1 MRLASGFFASL
12 PHFQLSEHQ
21 EAFECKSVS
30 SWPWFYLRKRQLLLF
45 FQDGIHIVTK
55 WRNRLLSSTAQLRF
69 GRQHIS
75 MEHLIDIVEDE
86 NYSKLDHGLT
96 RTDINP
102 KDRQNYN
109 SCVRIASDD
118 VLAVLIDGTDTYG
131 TFIYLLL
138 LKLLIKTYIE
148 KITEIEERKFR
159 SPEVRFKK
167 CGTHSSS
174 LFGMFH

>member
-1 MRLASGFFASL
+1 M
-12 PHFQLSEHQ
+12 
-21 EAFECKSVS
+21 
-30 SWPWFYLRKRQLLLF
+30 
-45 FQDGIHIVTK
+45 
-55 WRNRLLSSTAQLRF
+55 SSTAQLRF

-138 LKLLIKTYIE
+138 LKLLIQTYIE
-148 KITEIEERKFR
+148 KTTEIEERKFR
-159 SPEVRFKK
+159 S
-167 CGTHSSS
+167 
-174 LFGMFH
+174 

>member
-1 MRLASGFFASL
+1 MRLTSGFFASL

-21 EAFECKSVS
+21 EAFDCKSAS
-30 SWPWFYLRKRQLLLF
+30 AWPWFYLRNRQLLLF

-69 GRQHIS
+69 GRQHVSI
-75 MEHLIDIVEDE
+75 EHLIDIVENE

-118 VLAVLIDGTDTYG
+118 VLAVLIDGKDTYG
-131 TFIYLLL
+131 TYVYLLL
-138 LKLLIKTYIE
+138 LKLLIHAYIE
-148 KITEIEERKFR
+148 KATEIEERKFR
-159 SPEVRFKK
+159 A
-167 CGTHSSS
+167 
-174 LFGMFH
+174 